1 MGVQTVESLFGR
13 YDDPER
19 EAFLARVE
27 ALVAPVAAN
36 AGAVVDDPGLLDVAK
51 AVYEAF
57 GDLDASGGL
66 TRAELAHA
74 CRDVTDEVSFQSRFD
89 LFCRLRMLSPHFDKL
104 HQQRY
109 VFNPTSAAGILVFER
124 LAERGGV
131 DELVIL
137 LDRTRA
143 DVASGAAT
151 RDQVRA
157 SLRQAKRMMT
167 ISADH
172 LLRLVS
178 SSPLSELVA
187 QRGHHRHASLM
198 DDVFE
203 LNEQVRDAFPEL
215 DPDAYRL
222 VVETQRYVGAREQ
235 FVGRL
240 LDEGAAARDFS
251 LLDPEDYL
259 EAARTATKDALADV
273 FATTV
278 FDPPSPWLDPTVVA
292 EGVQEF
298 RPRVAARRR
307 PPRPTDPPPGPDPME
322 RVERRAEAA
331 RRRRERTAE
340 LHLQGTDEADLTS
353 RLRAAGW
360 PGAAT
365 MLVELIGAHADPELP
380 FEIHLSNELLV
391 EADAP
396 VSYLT
401 PVSVRRTDSTN
412 ASIEVTDARG
422 EGADHA

>member
-1 MGVQTVESLFGR
+1 MDSLFDK
-13 YDDPER
+13 DDPEPNGLL
-19 EAFLARVE
+19 ERVR

-36 AGAVVDDPGLLDVAK
+36 AGAVVDQPGTLDVAR

-57 GDLDASGGL
+57 GELDATGGL
-66 TRAELAHA
+66 TRAQLAHA
-74 CRDVTDEVSFQSRFD
+74 CRDVTDEATFQSRFE
-89 LFCRLRMLSPHFDKL
+89 LFCRLGMLLPHFDKL

-109 VFNPTSAAGILVFER
+109 VFNPTSAAGILVFDR

-131 DELVIL
+131 DELITL

-143 DVASGAAT
+143 DLTSGVAT

-157 SLRQAKRMMT
+157 SLRQARRMMT

-198 DDVFE
+198 NDVFE
-203 LNEQVRDAFPEL
+203 LNEQVRVAFPEL

-251 LLDPEDYL
+251 LLDPEEYL
-259 EAARTATKDALADV
+259 EAARTAPLDALAEV

-278 FDPPSPWLDPTVVA
+278 FDPPSPWLDPAVVA
-292 EGVQEF
+292 EGVQQF
-298 RPRVAARRR
+298 RPRVAVRRR
-307 PPRPTDPPPGPDPME
+307 PPRPADPPAGPDPME

-331 RRRRERTAE
+331 RRRRDRGAE
-340 LHLQGTDEADLTS
+340 LHLQGNNETDLTS

-360 PGAAT
+360 PGAAN
-365 MLVELIGAHADPELP
+365 MLVELLGAHADPESP
-380 FEIHLSNELLV
+380 FEIAMSDELLV
-391 EADAP
+391 DADAP

-401 PVSVRRTDSTN
+401 PVSLRRTKSLSV
-412 ASIEVTDARG
+412 ASIVV
-422 EGADHA
+422 ADIVEEAVEHD

>member
-1 MGVQTVESLFGR
+1 MESLF
-13 YDDPER
+13 DSDANPER
-19 EAFLARVE
+19 DAFLQRVE

-36 AGAVVDDPGLLDVAK
+36 AGAVVDEPGLLDVAN

-66 TRAELAHA
+66 TRAQLARA
-74 CRDVTDEVSFQSRFD
+74 CRAVTDEAAFQSRFD
-89 LFCRLRMLSPHFDKL
+89 LFCRLGMLLPHFDKS

-131 DELVIL
+131 DELVTL

-143 DVASGAAT
+143 DLASGAAT
-151 RDQVRA
+151 RNQVRA
-157 SLRQAKRMMT
+157 SLRQAQRMMT

-178 SSPLSELVA
+178 SSPLSELMT

-203 LNEQVRDAFPEL
+203 LNEQVRDMFPEL

-235 FVGRL
+235 FVSRL

-251 LLDPEDYL
+251 LLDPEEYL
-259 EAARTATKDALADV
+259 EAARTVPPDELAEV

-278 FDPPSPWLDPTVVA
+278 FDPPSPWLDPAGVA
-292 EGVQEF
+292 DGVQQF
-298 RPRVAARRR
+298 RPRVAVRRR
-307 PPRPTDPPPGPDPME
+307 PPRP
-322 RVERRAEAA
+322 
-331 RRRRERTAE
+331 
-340 LHLQGTDEADLTS
+340 
-353 RLRAAGW
+353 
-360 PGAAT
+360 
-365 MLVELIGAHADPELP
+365 
-380 FEIHLSNELLV
+380 
-391 EADAP
+391 
-396 VSYLT
+396 
-401 PVSVRRTDSTN
+401 
-412 ASIEVTDARG
+412 
-422 EGADHA
+422 